1 MLIYNASISANFL
14 FPLFVYS
21 WPSLKSHCEQYLNLL
36 IPKIEKWL
44 PIIMPFLLVFYR
56 TIADLTVVFVG
67 VIFIFISYQKKDWRW
82 LNNSWVKFNMLFWLY
97 LLLLNSPLS
106 ATPLNSFL
114 YGLFFVRW
122 PLFACALA
130 YWLFKDESRK
140 TQFIYA
146 LCAVCAFIIF
156 DSIWQYFAGTDLFGY
171 DKLPGNRLSGPFK
184 APIPG
189 ITLLRIFFI
198 ALFALLIRRY
208 FKSIT
213 ASFWMLI
220 SLMFIGV
227 LFMMMTGERM
237 AFMLFLL
244 ACTCIIVGFSI
255 EQKIKKINIL
265 AGVAA
270 ILISAIALIL
280 FSPAT
285 AERSIY
291 SIAAKV
297 GHFWQSDYGLV
308 FSAAIEVWKE
318 NPIFGNGLHSYRQAC
333 EQMGLLASWGMPCSH
348 PHNLYLQIAAETGI
362 IGLILFMA
370 AIVHIYI
377 AALKQL
383 FITKQ
388 WTVFAL
394 SFSVLTVCFLPVIG
408 GISLLN
414 NGVAA
419 LVWLGVGWTLSLGN
433 STELFSNG
441 LSQKTLH

>member
-1 MLIYNASISANFL
+1 
-14 FPLFVYS
+14 
-21 WPSLKSHCEQYLNLL
+21 
-36 IPKIEKWL
+36 
-44 PIIMPFLLVFYR
+44 MPFLLVFYR
-56 TIADLTVVFVG
+56 TIADITVVFVG
-67 VIFIFISYQKKDWRW
+67 VIFIFISYQQKDWRW
-82 LNNSWVKFNMLFWLY
+82 LKNSWVKFNLLFWLY

-114 YGLFFVRW
+114 YGLFYIRW

-130 YWLFKDESRK
+130 YWLFMNESRK

-156 DSIWQYFAGTDLFGY
+156 DSVWQYFAGTDLFGNT
-171 DKLPGNRLSGPFK
+171 KWAENRLSGPFK

-189 ITLLRIFFI
+189 ITILRVFFI
-198 ALFALLIRRY
+198 ALFALLISRY

-220 SLMFIGV
+220 SLMFTGV

-244 ACTCIIVGFSI
+244 ACTCIMIGFWI
-255 EQKIKKINIL
+255 ERKVKKMNIL
-265 AGVAA
+265 VG
-270 ILISAIALIL
+270 ISIIVFSAVALIL

-291 SIAAKV
+291 SIASKV

-318 NPIFGNGLHSYRQAC
+318 SPIFGNGLHSYRQAC
-333 EQMGLLASWGMPCSH
+333 EQMGLLASWGMQCSH
-348 PHNLYLQIAAETGI
+348 PHNLYLHLAAETGI
-362 IGLILFMA
+362 IGLMLFMLA
-370 AIVHIYI
+370 LAQIYL

-383 FITKQ
+383 FLTRQ

-394 SFSVLTVCFLPVIG
+394 SFSVLTVCFFPFIG
-408 GISLLN
+408 GISLLS

-419 LVWLGVGWTLSLGN
+419 LVWLGVGWTLSLSN
-433 STELFSNG
+433 NTTLFSNG
-441 LSQKTLH
+441 LGQKMLP